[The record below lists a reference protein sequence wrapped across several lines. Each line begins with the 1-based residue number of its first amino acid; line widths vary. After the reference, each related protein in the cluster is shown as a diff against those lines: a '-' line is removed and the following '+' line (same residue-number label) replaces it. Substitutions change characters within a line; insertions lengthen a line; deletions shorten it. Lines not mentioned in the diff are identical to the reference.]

1 MSDAITLPAQFS
13 DLERF
18 VALWAKP
25 TVNERV
31 DARCR
36 SSMAEITEFYDAL
49 IVRAGDILDY
59 LDQFPLDDMPDD
71 AARLAQ
77 LLLALVQASVAVEI
91 QGQPLPP
98 KTEYPFRAE
107 LIGGVAPFG
116 I

>member
-1 MSDAITLPAQFS
+1 MSSDTMLPSGFA

-18 VALWAKP
+18 VEHWAKP

-59 LDQFPLDDMPDD
+59 LDQFPLHDMPED
-71 AARLAQ
+71 AGRLTQ

-98 KTEYPFRAE
+98 KTDYPFRVE
-107 LIGGVAPFG
+107 LVGGVAPFG

>member
-1 MSDAITLPAQFS
+1 MSTTNMLPPQFA

-18 VALWAKP
+18 VDHWAKP

-36 SSMAEITEFYDAL
+36 LSMAEITEFYDTL
-49 IVRAGDILDY
+49 IVRAGDMLDY
-59 LDQFPLDDMPDD
+59 LDQLPLHDMPED
-71 AARLAQ
+71 AARLTQ

-98 KTEYPFRAE
+98 KTDYPFRVE

>member
-1 MSDAITLPAQFS
+1 MSDANMLPAQFA

-18 VALWAKP
+18 VAHWAKP
-25 TVNERV
+25 TVDERV

-36 SSMAEITEFYDAL
+36 STMAEITEFYDVL
-49 IVRAGDILDY
+49 IERASDILDY
-59 LDQFPLDDMPDD
+59 LDQFPLHEMPED

-98 KTEYPFRAE
+98 KTEYPFRVE
-107 LIGGVAPFG
+107 LVGGVAPFG

>member
-1 MSDAITLPAQFS
+1 MNQAVILPLQFS

-18 VALWAKP
+18 AAHWAKP

-36 SSMAEITEFYDAL
+36 STMAEISEFYDAV
-49 IVRAGDILDY
+49 IVRADDILTY
-59 LDQFPLDDMPDD
+59 LDAFPLHDMPED

-98 KTEYPFRAE
+98 KTDYPFRVE
-107 LIGGVAPFG
+107 LDGGVAPFG